1 MPYLITTATY
11 PSDKAPDVANRYLEA
26 ISKYPPDENLATEVV
41 PAAVKSTSQGLMVLT
56 ILDVKKGKL
65 EEAMTR
71 MVNFESMF
79 LNIAGYEHEIATFYK
94 VEEALAVIGMSIP
107 E

>member
-11 PSDKAPDVANRYLEA
+11 PSDKAPDVANMYLEA

-56 ILDVKKGKL
+56 IMDVKKGKL
-65 EEAMTR
+65 EEAMAR

-79 LNIAGYEHEIATFYK
+79 LNIVGYEHEIATFYK
-94 VEEALAVIGMSIP
+94 VEEALAVIGMSLP

>member
-11 PSDKAPDVANRYLEA
+11 PSDKAPDVAKMYLEA
-26 ISKYPPDENLATEVV
+26 IVKFPPDDNLATEVV
-41 PAAVKSTSQGLMVLT
+41 PAAVKATSQGIKVLT
-56 ILDVKKGKL
+56 IIDVKKGKL

-79 LNIAGYEHEIATFYK
+79 LNIVGYEHENETFYK